1 VSRLSYSSPQS
12 TLGIA
17 REGLSATRI
26 SSRLRR
32 LVTARRIKALPQSGL
47 HSRWTLLLQPARLW
61 RTVPSCTS
69 ASSSLVPRF
78 TFSSSA
84 PDSNQDR
91 ISTCRLCGTAR
102 SFPLSAHTLAI
113 SSRQLN
119 PSLVCLRPHT
129 PIRASA
135 RASTR
140 LPHGRRHTTKAHT
153 QTPCACPPPRPHHLH
168 IICLQAPPHREH
180 TIPRLSPTTRLNPR
194 PPNRIQQR
202 VLKQCA
208 GSCRLL
214 LVPD

>member
-1 VSRLSYSSPQS
+1 MSRLSYSSPQS

-91 ISTCRLCGTAR
+91 ISTSRLCGTAR

-119 PSLVCLRPHT
+119 PSLVCPRPHT

-153 QTPCACPPPRPHHLH
+153 QTPCACPRPVPTTCTSSAFRHLH
-168 IICLQAPPHREH
+168 TEH